1 MDCHNDSY
9 TQKRIAENISTQL
22 SEIIDVKINYLP
34 VEDFF
39 MKIVTRNTSCYIL
52 GWLVAT
58 GDAGEIFDY
67 MLRTVDKEAGIG
79 TYNLG
84 YYSNFMVDS
93 IGENVSHI
101 LDPEERLELMQEG
114 FQIAM
119 EDVAWVPLYV
129 PKCIYGIAN
138 YIAWDPK
145 PNMVLAVEDMGF
157 K

>member
-1 MDCHNDSY
+1 M
-9 TQKRIAENISTQL
+9 I
-22 SEIIDVKINYLP
+22 
-34 VEDFF
+34 
-39 MKIVTRNTSCYIL
+39 
-52 GWLVAT
+52 GWLAAT
-58 GDAGEIFDY
+58 GDGGEIFDY
-67 MLRTVDKEAGIG
+67 IIRTVDKEAGIG

-84 YYSNFMVDS
+84 YYSNPEVDS

-114 FQIAM
+114 FRIAM

-129 PKCIYGIAN
+129 PKCTYGIAN
-138 YIAWDPK
+138 YVAWNPK